1 MTATHSIRLRFQFAR
16 TTRRAARS
24 CAFTLLELL
33 LALALS
39 ALVFVAISMAIDL
52 NLRTIDSGRT
62 EIEES
67 QLARAVLRHI
77 ADDIRGAV
85 QHQVIDFSSLEGL
98 TDTATAGLGN
108 LESELDLV
116 GTDLDPNNTDNPAGG
131 QTGGQSGGQTGGQG
145 GAGGA
150 DALGELAGGLM
161 GETSDPLEISTT
173 AAPPPIPGIYG
184 TQYELQIDVSRLPRP
199 DEFSGVMTLGVGAS
213 PVQLPTD
220 IKTVSYFLRPPETAT
235 DDNYSMTRGG
245 FTDEARLG
253 GLVRREIDRAAG
265 LMAAENAGSAFLDE
279 MGDVIAPEVTH
290 LEFRYFDGTQWLLE
304 WYSDQMEGL
313 PVAIEIALAV
323 TPQKFLQTDE
333 DSPFA
338 SSGEE
343 LFRGE
348 VVYRMVVRLPAAK
361 PPAPETEETTTT
373 TEETTP

>member
-1 MTATHSIRLRFQFAR
+1 
-16 TTRRAARS
+16 
-24 CAFTLLELL
+24 
-33 LALALS
+33 
-39 ALVFVAISMAIDL
+39 MAIDL
-52 NLRTIDSGRT
+52 HLRTIDSGRT

-67 QLARAVLRHI
+67 QLARAVLRQM

-85 QHQVIDFSSLEGL
+85 QYQVIDFSSLEGL
-98 TDTATAGLGN
+98 TADATAGLAN

-116 GTDLDPNNTDNPAGG
+116 GTDLDPNNTNNPTGAGG
-131 QTGGQSGGQTGGQG
+131 QADGNSPADQSGDIGGS
-145 GAGGA
+145 
-150 DALGELAGGLM
+150 LM
-161 GETSDPLEISTT
+161 GETSDPLEISST

-220 IKTVSYFLRPPETAT
+220 IKTVSYFLQPPETETNDA
-235 DDNYSMTRGG
+235 YSMTRGG

-265 LMAAENAGSAFLDE
+265 LMAAENAGSAFLEE

-361 PPAPETEETTTT
+361 PPAPETETETGTPGTTGT
-373 TEETTP
+373 TEETAL